1 MRPRSVPVLPTA
13 LRDMGKIPRP
23 ILFATLSILWI
34 FPSIGAICILWFADS
49 ANGVP
54 LENWVAVLLLA
65 AHAIFILF
73 AWRMRGFRALR
84 G

>member
-1 MRPRSVPVLPTA
+1 
-13 LRDMGKIPRP
+13 MGKVPRP

-34 FPSIGAICILWFADS
+34 FPSIGAICILCFSDRGK
-49 ANGVP
+49 GVP
-54 LENWVAVLLLA
+54 LENLLAMLLLA
-65 AHAIFILF
+65 AHAIFIFF